1 LVASLVAGRSSD
13 DPARLSAFVAEAA
26 RGGSTGLGTLERC
39 AFPPALVN
47 FHIDDDSGTKDILA
61 QPLAGQKKLRD

>member
-26 RGGSTGLGTLERC
+26 RRGSTGQGTRC